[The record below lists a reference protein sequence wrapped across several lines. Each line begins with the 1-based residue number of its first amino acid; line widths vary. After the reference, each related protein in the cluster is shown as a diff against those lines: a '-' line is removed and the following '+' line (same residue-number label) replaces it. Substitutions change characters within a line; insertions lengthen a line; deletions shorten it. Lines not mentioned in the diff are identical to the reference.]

1 MALVYSII
9 ALGWSHALMRVDR
22 ARLGAVRMG
31 ASSGATA
38 ELKRAVLAT
47 IAEVRRERTPKA
59 RAAFLAALAA
69 LEAVPSDRLA
79 IDGRWSLVYSTDIGA
94 GADAAPRDPLQ
105 QVFGEAYKVFFRFAP
120 ALAGGQDVA
129 FLGAS
134 NEQIVDL
141 AAGVVDNTVTLRP
154 PVGKPLVLCVRGL
167 VERDGDEP
175 ASFAITFTESELRGA
190 PLGPLRVPLPRPRGR
205 ITSTFSDGDMR
216 VVRGSRG
223 TLFVLQ
229 RARADR

>member
-190 PLGPLRVPLPRPRGR
+190 PLGPLRVPLHAAPDTAPTQWLSL
-205 ITSTFSDGDMR
+205 TSPQPVILLRSATVIVCR
-216 VVRGSRG
+216 
-223 TLFVLQ
+223 
-229 RARADR
+229 